1 MRITSTDAQNNFG
14 KYLRIASDLE
24 EVVITKNGKDIVKL
38 ITCNEPLAGGPAER
52 VSEEAVNYLYNHQN
66 RMSYADFIEMTEK
79 SDLRYELIDGEVY
92 LLSSPAYGH
101 QIAVSAFLYGFMQWF
116 QDKPC
121 RVLTAPFDVTLNLSE
136 QNINVVQPDV
146 MVLCDPERVN
156 EKGRYEGVPSLVVEV
171 LSSSTRRKDM
181 LKKLDLYLRTGI
193 REYWLV
199 DPDARQ
205 IMVYFFEEADIKE
218 YRALG
223 SEGHVGSMLFPGLVI
238 DAGKVFR

>member
-14 KYLRIASDLE
+14 KYLRMASDLE
-24 EVVITKNGKDIVKL
+24 EVVITKNGRDIAKL
-38 ITCNEPLAGGPAER
+38 VTCSEPLAGGPADR
-52 VSEEAVNYLYNHQN
+52 VAEEAVNYQFNGQN
-66 RMSYADFIEMTEK
+66 RMSYADFLEMTEN

-92 LLSSPAYGH
+92 LLASPAYAH

-136 QNINVVQPDV
+136 QNINVVQPDI
-146 MVLCDPERVN
+146 MVICDPERVN

-171 LSSSTRRKDM
+171 LSPSTRRKDM

-193 REYWLV
+193 KEYWLV

-218 YRALG
+218 YRATG
-223 SEGHVGSMLFPGLVI
+223 TEGRIGSMLFPGLEI
-238 DAGKVFR
+238 EFGRVF